1 MAETKPTPDGF
12 VDLHTARAFAG
23 NPGVSTVYAWMA
35 AKTFPRPYAIGA
47 NRRGW
52 KIRELEAWRDSRPQ
66 AAYRT
71 KEAT

>member
-1 MAETKPTPDGF
+1 MIEIRTTPDGF
-12 VDLHTARAFAG
+12 VDLSAARTFAG

-52 KIRELEAWRDSRPQ
+52 KISELEAWRDSCPQ
-66 AAYRT
+66 AEYRT
-71 KEAT
+71 KGAA